1 MKCIECKW
9 YAGQTND
16 TYGVCKRYPQTANK
30 SQNDWCGEYTSK
42 VVIVTPAQEEPVQ
55 KYKIE
60 FEEPTV
66 FEAPKRGRKPKQ

>member
-1 MKCIECKW
+1 MKCIDCKW

-16 TYGVCKRYPQTANK
+16 TYGVCKRFPQTANK

-42 VVIVTPAQEEPVQ
+42 VVIVTPAQEEP
-55 KYKIE
+55 
-60 FEEPTV
+60 TV

>member
-16 TYGVCKRYPQTANK
+16 NYGVCKRYPQIANK

-42 VVIVTPAQEEPVQ
+42 IVAVVEITEPA
-55 KYKIE
+55 
-60 FEEPTV
+60 
-66 FEAPKRGRKPKQ
+66 KRGRKPKE